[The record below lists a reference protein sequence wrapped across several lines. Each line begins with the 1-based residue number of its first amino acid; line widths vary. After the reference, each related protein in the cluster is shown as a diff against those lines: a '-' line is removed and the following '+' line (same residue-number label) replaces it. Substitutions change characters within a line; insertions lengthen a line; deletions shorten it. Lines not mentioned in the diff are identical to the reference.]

1 MSEHELKPCP
11 FCGGKPVIYKS
22 MSDRRAWV
30 MCSECGATSP
40 SGFREKTAI
49 KAWNR
54 RANDEAGKDVI

>member
-1 MSEHELKPCP
+1 MTEETKLKPCP

-22 MSDRRAWV
+22 MPDRRAWV

-54 RANDEAGKDVI
+54 RANDDTTRD